1 MKKGIIVIM
10 MLFMVFAVSVPVRA
24 TVILD
29 SWTMNLSG
37 VDGLVDPTIITDIQQ
52 IAYYGIA
59 HSQTTDTNANG
70 LPDAGEYGTTDGLL
84 TTTQL
89 IDSNGAI
96 ILPGVS
102 GIGVN
107 YEMTFDFSVDSFGV
121 DPATHGGLTFQHLAP
136 SVAGTT
142 TDGLMDIWIDT
153 SIDSATGT
161 GAGYTDGEKIATF
174 RVVSGDG
181 GTFTPGTYDGNDD
194 ATFELIWAMSGV
206 FFDGNGND
214 IGEYQV
220 GDPLV
225 LITITDSNFDGD
237 PNDLGSF
244 SVPNPTANPGFL
256 ASGTPIDF
264 NALEDGSA
272 RLGVIPEPA
281 TMLLLGSGLIGL
293 GVFGRRKKKI

>member
-1 MKKGIIVIM
+1 
-10 MLFMVFAVSVPVRA
+10 
-24 TVILD
+24 
-29 SWTMNLSG
+29 
-37 VDGLVDPTIITDIQQ
+37 
-52 IAYYGIA
+52 
-59 HSQTTDTNANG
+59 
-70 LPDAGEYGTTDGLL
+70 
-84 TTTQL
+84 
-89 IDSNGAI
+89 
-96 ILPGVS
+96 
-102 GIGVN
+102 
-107 YEMTFDFSVDSFGV
+107 
-121 DPATHGGLTFQHLAP
+121 
-136 SVAGTT
+136 
-142 TDGLMDIWIDT
+142 
-153 SIDSATGT
+153 
-161 GAGYTDGEKIATF
+161 
-174 RVVSGDG
+174 
-181 GTFTPGTYDGNDD
+181 
-194 ATFELIWAMSGV
+194 MSGV

-244 SVPNPTANPGFL
+244 SVPNPTANLGFL